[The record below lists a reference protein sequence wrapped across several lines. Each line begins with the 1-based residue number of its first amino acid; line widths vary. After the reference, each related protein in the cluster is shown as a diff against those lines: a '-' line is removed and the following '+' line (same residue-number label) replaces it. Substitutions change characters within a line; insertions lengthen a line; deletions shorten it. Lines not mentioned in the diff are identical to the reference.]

1 MATKKKRAKKATAPK
16 NVPVKRKGKANGL
29 KNTIREMLKNVTE
42 KQTTKK
48 EIVTKKIIMSVD
60 DAIVMDLLHFNLPEL
75 VADKTG
81 KIISTMDGNFIF
93 APSAEDMGLAR
104 VKNLLLSGGSK
115 KCRVMAFSSEKAKD
129 PYLDFSLFI
138 TLIGVSPSGLNTEY
152 PDRFT
157 WSVNFKVDDFE

>member
-1 MATKKKRAKKATAPK
+1 MATKKKYTKKATAAKNMPAKRKVKATSPK
-16 NVPVKRKGKANGL
+16 NF
-29 KNTIREMLKNVTE
+29 IRELLKDTGKN
-42 KQTTKK
+42 QATKK
-48 EIVTKKIIMSVD
+48 EIVTKKIMMTLD
-60 DAIVMDLLHFNLPEL
+60 DAIAMEVLHFNLPEL

-93 APSAEDMGLAR
+93 APNTEDMGLTR

-115 KCRVMAFSSEKAKD
+115 KCRVMAFSGEKVKD

-138 TLIGVSPSGLNTEY
+138 SLIGVSSSGLNTEY
-152 PDRFT
+152 PDKFT